1 MCTIYYATETGD
13 SRIWTRSVCFASIRR
28 GTKTGASLFFLFF
41 IFLIFLSP
49 VYFPCGQKFF
59 SAESQFHCR
68 GNLRFREQF
77 PCLVQRLKECWLDS
91 DVCLSS
97 GAVWESR
104 WTSWAVRPNEPSGFR
119 RRKELLN
126 RASALG
132 GGENL
137 CLMSSDVLRHIR
149 DKLYETLNTNLREK
163 LVGCKTVYFG
173 LVHLCRG
180 DPCQDLGG
188 KLNLEIWCPSG
199 LKICILFSSKVK
211 IYIKMRIKTFLGPV

>member
-1 MCTIYYATETGD
+1 MIDFSTGTMRHVVALNTGQLCRLC
-13 SRIWTRSVCFASIRR
+13 SR
-28 GTKTGASLFFLFF
+28 
-41 IFLIFLSP
+41 
-49 VYFPCGQKFF
+49 
-59 SAESQFHCR
+59 E
-68 GNLRFREQF
+68 
-77 PCLVQRLKECWLDS
+77 
-91 DVCLSS
+91 
-97 GAVWESR
+97 WE
-104 WTSWAVRPNEPSGFR
+104 
-119 RRKELLN
+119 
-126 RASALG
+126 

-188 KLNLEIWCPSG
+188 KLNLEILCPSG

>member
-1 MCTIYYATETGD
+1 M
-13 SRIWTRSVCFASIRR
+13 RFN
-28 GTKTGASLFFLFF
+28 KSLRPRKPEGSLGRTAQD
-41 IFLIFLSP
+41 
-49 VYFPCGQKFF
+49 V
-59 SAESQFHCR
+59 H
-68 GNLRFREQF
+68 
-77 PCLVQRLKECWLDS
+77 LDS
-91 DVCLSS
+91 HTAPELCRFP
-97 GAVWESR
+97 GRKA
-104 WTSWAVRPNEPSGFR
+104 TR
-119 RRKELLN
+119 RREAGVVGGRWGG
-126 RASALG
+126 RAGVVTDYNPFDYLPAYMCAGAGCAHTPS
-132 GGENL
+132 ERERIL

-149 DKLYETLNTNLREK
+149 DKLYETLNTNLQEK

>member
-1 MCTIYYATETGD
+1 MLDISPKLA
-13 SRIWTRSVCFASIRR
+13 SLSFCFFPL
-28 GTKTGASLFFLFF
+28 LFFLFTVSNGTGG
-41 IFLIFLSP
+41 IGGSTTW
-49 VYFPCGQKFF
+49 
-59 SAESQFHCR
+59 AT
-68 GNLRFREQF
+68 
-77 PCLVQRLKECWLDS
+77 
-91 DVCLSS
+91 
-97 GAVWESR
+97 WER
-104 WTSWAVRPNEPSGFR
+104 
-119 RRKELLN
+119 
-126 RASALG
+126 
-132 GGENL
+132 ENL

>member
-1 MCTIYYATETGD
+1 MTNAEARFNKSHIRKVYACLAVTCHLHFWQNDRDFLRATVVTRGWNGYRNKSQHRKSTLEKKILPPFQQGFEPATFQ
-13 SRIWTRSVCFASIRR
+13 SRVRRSNHWAI
-28 GTKTGASLFFLFF
+28 AW
-41 IFLIFLSP
+41 
-49 VYFPCGQKFF
+49 
-59 SAESQFHCR
+59 E
-68 GNLRFREQF
+68 RE
-77 PCLVQRLKECWLDS
+77 R
-91 DVCLSS
+91 
-97 GAVWESR
+97 
-104 WTSWAVRPNEPSGFR
+104 
-119 RRKELLN
+119 
-126 RASALG
+126 
-132 GGENL
+132 ENL

-173 LVHLCRG
+173 LVHLYWG

>member
-1 MCTIYYATETGD
+1 MRCRPLCCWV
-13 SRIWTRSVCFASIRR
+13 SH
-28 GTKTGASLFFLFF
+28 FLPSEV
-41 IFLIFLSP
+41 LLPSCP
-49 VYFPCGQKFF
+49 QKPHVPYW
-59 SAESQFHCR
+59 APNVA
-68 GNLRFREQF
+68 GLR
-77 PCLVQRLKECWLDS
+77 
-91 DVCLSS
+91 
-97 GAVWESR
+97 
-104 WTSWAVRPNEPSGFR
+104 
-119 RRKELLN
+119 
-126 RASALG
+126 
-132 GGENL
+132 ENL

-149 DKLYETLNTNLREK
+149 DKLDETLNTNLREK

>member
-1 MCTIYYATETGD
+1 MSAGCTTCNIYNRHTQYLQLKNVEDAHGSSHTLVVK
-13 SRIWTRSVCFASIRR
+13 SRPVVRRLKILGYASIHLWWSLESGPADYNWVRETRGRSPLPPPPGLTRPLACCSVLRVNAPVQPRR
-28 GTKTGASLFFLFF
+28 
-41 IFLIFLSP
+41 
-49 VYFPCGQKFF
+49 
-59 SAESQFHCR
+59 
-68 GNLRFREQF
+68 
-77 PCLVQRLKECWLDS
+77 
-91 DVCLSS
+91 
-97 GAVWESR
+97 
-104 WTSWAVRPNEPSGFR
+104 PSTLTLQVER
-119 RRKELLN
+119 
-126 RASALG
+126 
-132 GGENL
+132 ENL